1 MRFILH
7 IQLLAANVYK
17 LLGVGEHLPEQIIE
31 TAGEDLKEFV
41 AKFEEY

>member
-17 LLGVGEHLPEQIIE
+17 LLGEHLPEQIIE